1 MSEPPAYAG
10 DSLTHAISLVPFL
23 SNFSRLPT
31 SRGAP
36 SGVPPSLESGCKDTN
51 IFQSAK
57 YFFYFFSHGAHNN
70 LCHRDKII
78 ELFLWATQKRP
89 AKRAPRTRISA
100 KLGVSTHS
108 KNAVFAQRYA
118 NQWINIFH
126 SNPASPVPPTF
137 IPHLYYIYTIFIL
150 YLYYSSIV

>member
-10 DSLTHAISLVPFL
+10 DFLTHAISLVPFL

-78 ELFLWATQKRP
+78 ELFLCAP
-89 AKRAPRTRISA
+89 AEKARKTGTADPHFRKIGGR
-100 KLGVSTHS
+100 
-108 KNAVFAQRYA
+108 NA
-118 NQWINIFH
+118 
-126 SNPASPVPPTF
+126 
-137 IPHLYYIYTIFIL
+137 
-150 YLYYSSIV
+150 